1 MQRRWPAMPTCT
13 KQILPGQIIGIVGGG
28 QLGQMMTLV
37 AKEMGFR
44 VIILDPQADCPA
56 GQVADDQIVAAYDD
70 QSQIMALAKRV
81 DVLTYEFENVDAQT
95 IEAAQAYT
103 WIPQGTKALRIAQD
117 RLLEKQFL
125 VDQQLPHAAFE
136 IVTTQAE
143 LVTAVAKVG
152 FPCLLKTTRG
162 GYDGKGQV
170 ILRSATDIAA
180 AEQLLTAG
188 ICVLEAM
195 VHFDQE
201 ISVMI
206 SQNSSGQQA
215 IFPVIEN
222 QHRDNISHISIC
234 PARIPAALAEQA
246 QSVAAKIAAQ
256 IELVGTLGVE
266 FFVGQDG
273 QLYVN
278 EIAPRPHNSG
288 HLTIEACD
296 FSQFAT
302 HIRGVCNWPLQQ
314 PRLWQ
319 SAIVVNVLGQH
330 WQVALDA
337 SRQSAV
343 WHYHDYGKDVQKTN
357 RKMGHVTVLT
367 NTVEETLVALKATK
381 IWD

>member
-1 MQRRWPAMPTCT
+1 M
-13 KQILPGQIIGIVGGG
+13 
-28 QLGQMMTLV
+28 
-37 AKEMGFR
+37 
-44 VIILDPQADCPA
+44 
-56 GQVADDQIVAAYDD
+56 
-70 QSQIMALAKRV
+70 
-81 DVLTYEFENVDAQT
+81 
-95 IEAAQAYT
+95 
-103 WIPQGTKALRIAQD
+103 
-117 RLLEKQFL
+117 LEKQFL

-357 RKMGHVTVLT
+357 RKMGHVTGLT

-381 IWD
+381 IWS

>member
-1 MQRRWPAMPTCT
+1 MPTCT

-56 GQVADDQIVAAYDD
+56 GQVADDQVVAAYDD

-95 IEAAQAYT
+95 IEVAQAYT

-180 AEQLLTAG
+180 AEQLLTTG

-256 IELVGTLGVE
+256 IELVGTLGGE

-357 RKMGHVTVLT
+357 RKMGHMTVLT

>member
-1 MQRRWPAMPTCT
+1 MNL
-13 KQILPGQIIGIVGGG
+13 K
-28 QLGQMMTLV
+28 TL
-37 AKEMGFR
+37 M
-44 VIILDPQADCPA
+44 
-56 GQVADDQIVAAYDD
+56 
-70 QSQIMALAKRV
+70 
-81 DVLTYEFENVDAQT
+81 AQT

-278 EIAPRPHNSG
+278 EIAPRRII
-288 HLTIEACD
+288 L
-296 FSQFAT
+296 
-302 HIRGVCNWPLQQ
+302 
-314 PRLWQ
+314 
-319 SAIVVNVLGQH
+319 AI
-330 WQVALDA
+330 
-337 SRQSAV
+337 
-343 WHYHDYGKDVQKTN
+343 
-357 RKMGHVTVLT
+357 
-367 NTVEETLVALKATK
+367 
-381 IWD
+381 

>member
-1 MQRRWPAMPTCT
+1 MNL
-13 KQILPGQIIGIVGGG
+13 K
-28 QLGQMMTLV
+28 TL
-37 AKEMGFR
+37 M
-44 VIILDPQADCPA
+44 
-56 GQVADDQIVAAYDD
+56 
-70 QSQIMALAKRV
+70 
-81 DVLTYEFENVDAQT
+81 AQT

>member
-1 MQRRWPAMPTCT
+1 MQTLT
-13 KQILPGQIIGIVGGG
+13 NQILPGQTIGIVGGG
-28 QLGQMMTLV
+28 QLGQMMTLA
-37 AKEMGFR
+37 AKEMGFA

-70 QSQIMALAKRV
+70 QAQIMMLAQRV
-81 DVLTYEFENVDAQT
+81 DVLTYEFENVDAKT
-95 IEAAQAYT
+95 IEAAREYT

-125 VDQQLPHAAFE
+125 VDQQLPHATFE
-136 IVTTQAE
+136 IVTAPAE
-143 LVTAVAKVG
+143 LIPAVKKVG
-152 FPCLLKTTRG
+152 FPCILKTTRS

-170 ILRSATDIAA
+170 ILRSAMDMEVAQ
-180 AEQLLTAG
+180 QLLTASV
-188 ICVLEAM
+188 CVLEAM

-201 ISVMI
+201 ISVII
-206 SQNSSGQQA
+206 SQNSAGQQA
-215 IFPVIEN
+215 VFPAIEN
-222 QHRDNISHISIC
+222 QHRDNILHISIC
-234 PARIPAALAEQA
+234 PARISAALAAQA
-246 QSVAAKIAAQ
+246 ESVAAKIATQ

-266 FFVGQDG
+266 FFVGHDG

>member
-1 MQRRWPAMPTCT
+1 MPTCT

-256 IELVGTLGVE
+256 IELVGTLGGE

>member
-1 MQRRWPAMPTCT
+1 MPTCT

-95 IEAAQAYT
+95 IEVAQAYT

-256 IELVGTLGVE
+256 IELVGTLGGE

>member
-1 MQRRWPAMPTCT
+1 MPTCT

-95 IEAAQAYT
+95 IEVAQAYT

>member
-1 MQRRWPAMPTCT
+1 MPTCT

>member
-1 MQRRWPAMPTCT
+1 
-13 KQILPGQIIGIVGGG
+13 
-28 QLGQMMTLV
+28 MTLV

-95 IEAAQAYT
+95 IEVAQAYT

-180 AEQLLTAG
+180 AEQLLTTG

-256 IELVGTLGVE
+256 IELVGTLGGE

-357 RKMGHVTVLT
+357 RKMGHMTVLT